1 MDFRAERAFG
11 SRRRVGLRRSRHQ
24 AERSIHSTPVAVN
37 TLAPTYCIN
46 FSFQRNIVGTL
57 RVYINPT
64 SARFI
69 ASKQFFSP
77 LFGGRLEGFGAVKK
91 TVPPPENFIEHKM

>member
-1 MDFRAERAFG
+1 
-11 SRRRVGLRRSRHQ
+11 
-24 AERSIHSTPVAVN
+24 
-37 TLAPTYCIN
+37 
-46 FSFQRNIVGTL
+46 VGTL

-77 LFGGRLEGFGAVKK
+77 LFGGRLEGFGAGKK
-91 TVPPPENFIEHKM
+91 TVSTQPENFIEHKI

>member
-1 MDFRAERAFG
+1 VD
-11 SRRRVGLRRSRHQ
+11 
-24 AERSIHSTPVAVN
+24 
-37 TLAPTYCIN
+37 
-46 FSFQRNIVGTL
+46 TL

-77 LFGGRLEGFGAVKK
+77 LFGGRLEGFGAGKK
-91 TVPPPENFIEHKM
+91 TVSPPPENFIKHKM